1 MKGHSDLNVH
11 QRTLISQTVQRSVE
25 PDGHL
30 RSSDSDQEGS
40 ETPFVG
46 NHGVK
51 VVRNLKRLR

>member
-1 MKGHSDLNVH
+1 MKGQSDLNLI
-11 QRTLISQTVQRSVE
+11 QREIVSQTVQRSAE

-30 RSSDSDQEGS
+30 RNSDSDHEGS

-46 NHGVK
+46 NHGVR